1 MLKNVTFTVTLMM
14 KAKNEQKAIAI
25 ARSILGQRLEDAVE
39 GEPESDGTELKG
51 FEIVHVSKGARSR
64 AAGFFNALR
73 GPCHYD
79 NAVLAFEKL
88 VAEYAPAATGEDILG
103 IMAQAYRSARA
114 GGTLGA
120 LINRDGKLWK
130 EGER

>member
-1 MLKNVTFTVTLMM
+1 MKLKTAFRLLEELADADYVS
-14 KAKNEQKAIAI
+14 AKHTGAIEFAINEL
-25 ARSILGQRLEDAVE
+25 RQRNL
-39 GEPESDGTELKG
+39 
-51 FEIVHVSKGARSR
+51 
-64 AAGFFNALR
+64 AADFFNALR
-73 GPCHYD
+73 GPGADYD
-79 NAVLAFEKL
+79 KAILAFEKL

>member
-1 MLKNVTFTVTLMM
+1 MKLKTAIRLLEELADADNVSAKHTV
-14 KAKNEQKAIAI
+14 AIEFAI
-25 ARSILGQRLEDAVE
+25 NQLRQRNL
-39 GEPESDGTELKG
+39 
-51 FEIVHVSKGARSR
+51 
-64 AAGFFNALR
+64 AADFFNALG

-79 NAVLAFEKL
+79 NAILAFEKL

-103 IMAQAYRSARA
+103 IMARAYRSAKA

-120 LINRDGKLWK
+120 LINRDGEQWK

>member
-14 KAKNEQKAIAI
+14 KAKNEQEAIAI

-51 FEIVHVSKGARSR
+51 FEIVHVRKGARNR
-64 AAGFFNALR
+64 AADLFNALG

-79 NAVLAFEKL
+79 NAILAFEKL

-103 IMAQAYRSARA
+103 IMVRAYRSAKA
-114 GGTLGA
+114 GGTLGT
-120 LINRDGKLWK
+120 LVNRDGEMWK